1 MDYKS
6 IPDETCPIVYLD
18 TAHLVLHILYRRISM
33 CNSLG
38 LNCMGLPIL
47 STSALTMRGCSRESV
62 YRLFRRL
69 LRIRD
74 KLGKNIKLLE
84 LGGIKAYLRFS
95 RSKGSI
101 YVYDGYMVSKDDCD
115 KVGKCV
121 MINNVSLLY
130 MYMMIRLTG
139 RNMALLNIPDA
150 LIWVSKVFGKDT
162 VVSILDLTHDYI
174 ESGVLSSDVDVILGL
189 INMLG
194 LRVTRQQFEN
204 AVLPAK
210 RILYLMREH
219 ET

>member
-1 MDYKS
+1 
-6 IPDETCPIVYLD
+6 
-18 TAHLVLHILYRRISM
+18 
-33 CNSLG
+33 
-38 LNCMGLPIL
+38 MGLPIL

-162 VVSILDLTHDYI
+162 MVSILDLTHDYI

-210 RILYLMREH
+210 RILHLMREH